1 MEGFSSL
8 LPFVAMF
15 AVVYFFMIAPQMRR
29 AKQEKK
35 FASELKRGD
44 RVITKSGMHG
54 KVVDL
59 NDKDHSCVI
68 ETMAGKL
75 KFDRSA
81 ISMEMSKKLNTNN
94 TSNKVIN
101 KGS

>member
-1 MEGFSSL
+1 
-8 LPFVAMF
+8 MF

-35 FASELKRGD
+35 FAAELKRGD
-44 RVITKSGMHG
+44 KVITKSGLHG

-59 NDKDHSCVI
+59 NEKDNSCII
-68 ETMAGKL
+68 ETMSGKL

-81 ISMEMSKKLNTNN
+81 ISMEMSKTLNNP
-94 TSNKVIN
+94 VIE
-101 KGS
+101 KK